1 MNETVEDHP
10 PCPYCGR
17 PMKWVPVRW
26 FGRGCFECERCGEFP
41 DLRADVLPAA
51 AADPRHP
58 TKRIPPKRDD
68 RPRVL
73 LVDDSVEQRDLYALM
88 LEPAASVIT
97 ASRGEEALALA
108 HAERFDAI
116 VLDVMMPGMNGWDVC
131 ARLKSDP
138 ATRAIPVLILTS
150 LDGVEAAEPG
160 HRAGAAAVL
169 MKPLP
174 AELLA
179 VAIEDAIR
187 ERTTTNSLRD
197 RGVESA

>member
-1 MNETVEDHP
+1 MSELDEGAA
-10 PCPYCGR
+10 CPYCGR
-17 PMKWVPVRW
+17 HMKWVPTRW

-41 DLRADVLPAA
+41 DLRSSSGGAA
-51 AADPRHP
+51 AAAHRAG
-58 TKRIPPKRDD
+58 RIPPKRDD

-88 LEPAASVIT
+88 LEPTASVIT
-97 ASRGEEALALA
+97 ASRGDEALALA
-108 HAERFDAI
+108 HTGPFDAI

-131 ARLKSDP
+131 RRLKEDP
-138 ATRAIPVLILTS
+138 ATSAIPVLILTS

-169 MKPLP
+169 MKPCP
-174 AELLA
+174 AERLA

-187 ERTTTNSLRD
+187 WHVASKSPAD
-197 RGVESA
+197 RGVESG